1 MEENTTEVSVKRESH
16 VRGAGAQKKLV
27 IFALFLQCVLTLAY
41 TSYSERTFHFSF
53 KILDYGREV
62 I

>member
-1 MEENTTEVSVKRESH
+1 MVSVKRESH

-27 IFALFLQCVLTLAY
+27 IFALFLQSVLTLAY